1 MSLCFATN
9 NSHKIQEIEALLGN
23 EYKLLSLEDIGCS
36 IELPEDQ
43 STLEGNSLQ
52 KAQYVYKNFGIN
64 CFADDTGLEVTALK
78 GAPGVRSARYS
89 GPEKDTQKNMALLLK
104 NLGNEMHREARF
116 RTVIT
121 LIMEGKARQFEGIIK
136 GTIAKVYKGNEGFGY
151 DPIFIPEGYNK
162 TFAEMSKEEK
172 NKISHRG
179 MAIRKLVTYLKSIQ
193 NQEEKSM

>member
-64 CFADDTGLEVTALK
+64 CFADDTGLEVAALK

-104 NLGNEMHREARF
+104 NLGNEEHREARF

-121 LIMEGKARQFEGIIK
+121 LIIEGKAHQFEGIIK
-136 GTIAKVYKGNEGFGY
+136 GTIAKAYKGNEGFGY
-151 DPIFIPEGYNK
+151 DPIFIPEGHNK

-193 NQEEKSM
+193 SQEEKSM